1 MAYRTRNLLSYSK
14 KKAQFFV
21 ISAVTIVVLLF
32 LVSQWLQPQT
42 IIDASEAV
50 LREETF
56 VFSNI
61 KEKAIATAATS
72 KTCDD
77 LSYNLD
83 EYKNFAEQYVA
94 GKGSKLNFVYSIS
107 ACSLVPQSTTIN
119 FEISL
124 KAVDADVSSSFS
136 LKWP

>member
-21 ISAVTIVVLLF
+21 ISAVTIVTLLF
-32 LVSQWLQPQT
+32 LISQWIEPAT
-42 IIDASEAV
+42 IVDASEAI

-56 VFSNI
+56 IFSNI
-61 KEKAIATAATS
+61 KEKGIATVTSS

-94 GKGSKLNFVYSIS
+94 SKGAQLNFVYTIS
-107 ACSLVPQSTTIN
+107 PCSTAPQSTTIAFSIN
-119 FEISL
+119 L
-124 KAVDADVSSSFS
+124 KSVSADISSSFS
-136 LKWP
+136 LNWP